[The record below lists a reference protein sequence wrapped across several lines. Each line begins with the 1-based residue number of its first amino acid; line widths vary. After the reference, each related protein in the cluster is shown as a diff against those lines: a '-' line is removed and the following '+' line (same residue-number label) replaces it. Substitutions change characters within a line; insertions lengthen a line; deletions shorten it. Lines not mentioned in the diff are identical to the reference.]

1 MGMKTSTARESRAG
15 GREAKAGS
23 VELQVDLTDA
33 AAEAWLTHRGW
44 SAVEWRSPF
53 RLRADV
59 IATPE
64 FQVARIWHTAARL
77 RRMSVLP
84 QDRTRF
90 VFTLILDGEMRFETS
105 AGAHGLDRADAF
117 IADRSEALN
126 LVTEAPSARIV
137 VSSRWDRLGLHRV
150 PSLPTPGLVSSD
162 GGYRKVLISAVHA
175 LLAAEIE
182 PAQRGFPSIRR
193 AIEAHIAS
201 ILLQDAADVGV
212 TGTTSASSLREAGL
226 AIIAAEV
233 VDPDFTV
240 ARLAQALHVSR
251 TYLHHVFA
259 AADTTPSEQIRE
271 ARTRSARALLAAV
284 DATTDEELLLIAR
297 ESGYRTTR
305 AMRYALNKH
314 SR

>member
-1 MGMKTSTARESRAG
+1 MGTNTGTARESG
-15 GREAKAGS
+15 TDGREAKAGF
-23 VELQVDLTDA
+23 VDLQVDLTDA
-33 AAEAWLTHRGW
+33 AAEDWLKRLGW
-44 SAVEWRSPF
+44 SAVEWNSPF
-53 RLRADV
+53 RLRADI

-77 RRMSVLP
+77 RRMSALP
-84 QDRTRF
+84 QDRNRF
-90 VFTLILDGEMRFETS
+90 LFKLILDGEMRIETS
-105 AGAHGLDRADAF
+105 TGAHGLDRADAF
-117 IADRSEALN
+117 IADRSDALN
-126 LVTEAPSARIV
+126 LLTEGPTARIV
-137 VSSRWDRLGLHRV
+137 VGSRWDRLGLHRV
-150 PSLPTPGLVSSD
+150 PSLATPGLVNSD

-175 LLAAEIE
+175 LFAAEIE
-182 PAQRGFPSIRR
+182 PTQRGFPSIQR

-201 ILLQDAADVGV
+201 ILLQDAADVSV
-212 TGTTSASSLREAGL
+212 TGTTSAASLREAGL
-226 AIIAAEV
+226 AVIAAEV

-259 AADTTPSEQIRE
+259 AANTTPSEQIRE
-271 ARTRSARALLAAV
+271 ARARSARALLSAV
-284 DATTDEELLLIAR
+284 DATTDQELLLIAR